1 METAKYK
8 ITGLVDIFDE
18 QHNITGQYPIGSV
31 QELSVE
37 QGTKAVADGVAEAV
51 GADELDNTRGASD
64 PESSQPAPEGETGE
78 TVDETE
84 DEDSDD
90 EPTGETGESEV
101 E

>member
-18 QHNITGQYPIGSV
+18 QNNITGQYPIGSV
-31 QELSVE
+31 QELTIE
-37 QGTKAVADGVAEAV
+37 RGTKAVADGAAEAV
-51 GADELDNTRGASD
+51 GAEEPATAAPSTDEKEEGA
-64 PESSQPAPEGETGE
+64 PESGSL
-78 TVDETE
+78 DEDE

-90 EPTGETGESEV
+90 GATGATGEEAV

>member
-31 QELSVE
+31 QELSVD

-51 GADELDNTRGASD
+51 GADEVDTTSGVA
-64 PESSQPAPEGETGE
+64 PAAAPEGETGE